1 MSQALQI
8 AELKNEIEELRKE
21 NLRLQSEKSRTVEKI
36 IEVAPLDYQKLQQQC
51 LSVADDLESLRNR
64 CRVLE
69 HILSYSEIS
78 PMTQIIKEYKSMS
91 TFYLQQLTKE
101 IEIYR
106 ISSEERAA
114 MLDFLSYLRSVTR
127 EIEEMMLV
135 ED

>member
-8 AELKNEIEELRKE
+8 DELKNEIEELRKE

-78 PMTQIIKEYKSMS
+78 PMTQIIKEYESMS

-106 ISSEERAA
+106 ISSEERAT
-114 MLDFLSYLRSVTR
+114 MLDFLSYLKSVTCD
-127 EIEEMMLV
+127 IEEMLMV

>member
-1 MSQALQI
+1 M
-8 AELKNEIEELRKE
+8 
-21 NLRLQSEKSRTVEKI
+21 
-36 IEVAPLDYQKLQQQC
+36 QQQC
-51 LSVADDLESLRNR
+51 LAVADDLESLKNR

-78 PMTQIIKEYKSMS
+78 LMTQIIKEYKSMS

-114 MLDFLSYLRSVTR
+114 MLDFLSYLKSVTCD
-127 EIEEMMLV
+127 IEEMLMV

>member
-1 MSQALQI
+1 MNQSSKI
-8 AELKNEIEELRKE
+8 AELKSEIEKLRNE
-21 NLRLQSEKSRTVEKI
+21 NLRLKSEKSHEVEKFV
-36 IEVAPLDYQKLQQQC
+36 EVVPQDYHKLQNQC
-51 LSVADDLESLRNR
+51 LAVADELESLRNR

-78 PMTQIIKEYKSMS
+78 PMAQIIREYKSMS

-106 ISSEERAA
+106 ISSEERSA

-127 EIEEMMLV
+127 DIEEMLMV

>member
-8 AELKNEIEELRKE
+8 SELKKEMEKLRAE
-21 NLRLQSEKSRTVEKI
+21 NSRLQAEKTRTVERI
-36 IEVAPLDYQKLQQQC
+36 VEVPQPDYKKLQQQC
-51 LSVADDLESLRNR
+51 LAVADDLESLKNR

-69 HILSYSEIS
+69 HLLSYSEIS

-106 ISSEERAA
+106 ISSEERPA
-114 MLDFLSYLRSVTR
+114 MLDFLNYLRSVTR

>member
-8 AELKNEIEELRKE
+8 AELKNEIEEFRKE
-21 NLRLQSEKSRTVEKI
+21 NLRLQSEKSHTIKKI
-36 IEVAPLDYQKLQQQC
+36 IEVPPPDYQKLKQQC
-51 LSVADDLESLRNR
+51 LSVSDDLESLKNR

-78 PMTQIIKEYKSMS
+78 PMTQIIKDYKSMS
-91 TFYLQQLTKE
+91 RYYLQQLVKE

-106 ISSEERAA
+106 ISSAERTV
-114 MLDFLSYLRSVTR
+114 MLEFLNYLRSVTR
-127 EIEEMMLV
+127 DIEEMLMV

>member
-8 AELKNEIEELRKE
+8 SELKKEMEKLREE
-21 NLRLQSEKSRTVEKI
+21 NLRLQAEKTRTVERI
-36 IEVAPLDYQKLQQQC
+36 VEVPPPDYQKLQQQC
-51 LSVADDLESLRNR
+51 LAVADDLETLKNR

-106 ISSEERAA
+106 ISPEERSA
-114 MLDFLSYLRSVTR
+114 MLDFLSYLRSVTHDL
-127 EIEEMMLV
+127 EEMLMAR
-135 ED
+135 D

>member
-8 AELKNEIEELRKE
+8 SELKKEMEKLRAE
-21 NLRLQSEKSRTVEKI
+21 NLRLQAEKTRTVERI
-36 IEVAPLDYQKLQQQC
+36 IEVPPPDYKKLQQQC
-51 LSVADDLESLRNR
+51 LAVTDDLETLKNR

-69 HILSYSEIS
+69 HLLSYSEIS

-106 ISSEERAA
+106 ISSEERSA
-114 MLDFLSYLRSVTR
+114 MLEFLSYLRSVTR
-127 EIEEMMLV
+127 DIEEMLMAR
-135 ED
+135 D

>member
-8 AELKNEIEELRKE
+8 SELKKEMEKLRAE

-78 PMTQIIKEYKSMS
+78 PMTQIIKEYESMS

-106 ISSEERAA
+106 ISSEERAT
-114 MLDFLSYLRSVTR
+114 MLDFLSYLKSVTCD
-127 EIEEMMLV
+127 IEEMLMV

>member
-1 MSQALQI
+1 MSQALQFS
-8 AELKNEIEELRKE
+8 ELKDEVDKLRIE
-21 NLRLQSEKSRTVEKI
+21 NLRLQAEKTRTVEKI
-36 IEVAPLDYQKLQQQC
+36 VEVPPSDYQKLQQQC
-51 LSVADDLESLRNR
+51 LAVADDLESLKNR

-91 TFYLQQLTKE
+91 KFYLQQLTKE

>member
-8 AELKNEIEELRKE
+8 DELKNEIEELRAE
-21 NLRLQSEKSRTVEKI
+21 NLRLQAEKTRTVERI

>member
-8 AELKNEIEELRKE
+8 SELKKEMEKLRAE
-21 NLRLQSEKSRTVEKI
+21 NLRLQAEKTRTVERI
-36 IEVAPLDYQKLQQQC
+36 VEVLPPDYQKLQEQC
-51 LSVADDLESLRNR
+51 LAVADDLESLKNR

-114 MLDFLSYLRSVTR
+114 MLDFLSYLRAVTR

>member
-8 AELKNEIEELRKE
+8 SELKKEMEKLREE
-21 NLRLQSEKSRTVEKI
+21 NLRLQAEKTRTVEKF
-36 IEVAPLDYQKLQQQC
+36 IEVPPPDYKKLQQQC
-51 LSVADDLESLRNR
+51 LAVADDLETLKNR

-69 HILSYSEIS
+69 HLLSYSEIS

-106 ISSEERAA
+106 ISSEERSA
-114 MLDFLSYLRSVTR
+114 MLEFLSYLRSVTHD
-127 EIEEMMLV
+127 IEEMLMAR
-135 ED
+135 D

>member
-8 AELKNEIEELRKE
+8 DELKNEIEELRKE

>member
-1 MSQALQI
+1 M
-8 AELKNEIEELRKE
+8 KKFIEGPP
-21 NLRLQSEKSRTVEKI
+21 S
-36 IEVAPLDYQKLQQQC
+36 DYQKLQQQC
-51 LSVADDLESLRNR
+51 LAVADDLESLKNR

-106 ISSEERAA
+106 ISSEERSA

>member
-1 MSQALQI
+1 M
-8 AELKNEIEELRKE
+8 
-21 NLRLQSEKSRTVEKI
+21 
-36 IEVAPLDYQKLQQQC
+36 EVPPSDYQKLQKQC
-51 LSVADDLESLRNR
+51 LAVADDLESWKNR

-78 PMTQIIKEYKSMS
+78 PMVQIIKEYQSMS

-106 ISSEERAA
+106 ISAEERAA
-114 MLDFLSYLRSVTR
+114 MLDFLNYLKSVTR

-135 ED
+135 EG

>member
-8 AELKNEIEELRKE
+8 SELKKEMEKLRAE
-21 NLRLQSEKSRTVEKI
+21 NLRLQAEKTRTVERI
-36 IEVAPLDYQKLQQQC
+36 IEVPPPDYKKLQQQC
-51 LSVADDLESLRNR
+51 LAVADDLETLKNR

-69 HILSYSEIS
+69 HLLSYSEIS

-106 ISSEERAA
+106 ISSEERSA
-114 MLDFLSYLRSVTR
+114 MLEFLSYLRSVTR
-127 EIEEMMLV
+127 EIEEMLMAR
-135 ED
+135 D